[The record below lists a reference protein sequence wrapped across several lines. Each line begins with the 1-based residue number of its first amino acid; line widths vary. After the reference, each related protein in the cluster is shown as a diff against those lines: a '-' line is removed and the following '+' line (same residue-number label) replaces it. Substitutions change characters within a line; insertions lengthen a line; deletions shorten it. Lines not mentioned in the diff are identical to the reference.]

1 MATSFVLETQ
11 LMPKITS
18 IVYPSAWVMT
28 YFDKSFDYKGVGAL
42 IQDGESVSA
51 GSSVYPEFIATV
63 KEMQQRF
70 LSGKI
75 LKIPEKQ
82 SISEIIS

>member
-1 MATSFVLETQ
+1 
-11 LMPKITS
+11 MPKITS

-51 GSSVYPEFIATV
+51 GSSVYPEFIVTV
-63 KEMQQRF
+63 KEMQKSF
-70 LSGKI
+70 LVGKV
-75 LKIPEKQ
+75 LNIPEKQ
-82 SISEIIS
+82 SVSEIKYIF